1 MNKISVEKIRNMGFM
16 AHIDAG
22 KTTTTERI
30 LYYTGITYKMGEVHD
45 GTAEMD
51 WMDQEQ
57 ERGITITSA
66 ATTCVWNGYRINIID
81 TPGHVDFT
89 AEVER
94 SLRVLDGVVVVFCG
108 VSGVEPQSEKVW
120 RQADKYRIPKIAY
133 INKMDRL
140 GSDYSETVLQI
151 EDKFNVDALLI
162 QLPLGKEDNFQ
173 GVIDIVTMKA
183 HRFSDDFHVVE
194 YETFDI
200 PEEYRKASEE
210 YRESLIEKLAEHDLE
225 IMEFFLDKKEIPE
238 NLIKKVIRRLTLSLD
253 FVPVLMGSSFK
264 NKGVQKLLDA
274 IVDYLPSPMD
284 KVWVSGITPKDNR
297 QVTRKLSDEE
307 PFSALVFKI
316 MNDRHAGQLIY
327 FRVYSGILKAGSTV
341 YNSSKKKKI
350 RISRLLKIHSNKL
363 QEVKEVHSGD
373 IAATAGISEV
383 STGDTLCDEREQ
395 IVLDTI
401 SFPDPVVSV
410 TIEPK
415 LTSHHK
421 KLNEV
426 LQKICNEDPT
436 VKVKADN
443 NTGQTIVSGMGELH
457 MEVLR
462 ERIKREFGIQTKI
475 GKPGVAYR
483 ETIRKSC
490 EGEEIYANQAGAKP
504 QFAHVSLRLEPID
517 FDFKYKFEVDV
528 KKNIIPKEF
537 YKSIELGVKEAMEV
551 GTIAGFPVINVKVIV
566 AGGSYNEDDS
576 SDVAFKIA
584 SSKAFRNAFVKGN
597 PVLLEPLMN
606 IELTVQDEY
615 LGDVMGD
622 FSARDGKVMNMDMK
636 NGVHVIDGFVPLS
649 SMFGY
654 ATALRTLSQGRADYS
669 MEFYKYE
676 RLSEKKM
683 EDVLKN
689 QLGVFSYN

>member
-1 MNKISVEKIRNMGFM
+1 M

-30 LYYTGITYKMGEVHD
+30 LYYTGVTYKMGEVHD

-66 ATTCVWNGYRINIID
+66 STTCYWNGYRINIID

-94 SLRVLDGVVVVFCG
+94 SLRVLDGAVVVFCG

-120 RQADKYRIPKIAY
+120 RQADKYNIPKLAY

-151 EDKFNVDALLI
+151 EDKFKVDALLL
-162 QLPLGKEDNFQ
+162 QLPLGKEDKFQ
-173 GVIDIVTMKA
+173 GIIDLVSMKA

-200 PEEYRKASEE
+200 PEEYKDESEQ
-210 YRESLIEKLAEHDLE
+210 YREILVEKLAEHDLE
-225 IMEFFLDKKEIPE
+225 IMELFLEKKEISE
-238 NLIKKVIRRLTLSLD
+238 ELIKKSIRRLTLSLK

-274 IVDYLPSPMD
+274 IVDYLPSPKD
-284 KVWVSGITPKDNR
+284 KEWVTGITPRNNKS
-297 QVTRKLSDEE
+297 VSRKLSDNE

-327 FRVYSGILKAGSTV
+327 FRVYSGILKSGSTV
-341 YNSSKKKKI
+341 YNSTKKKKI

-363 QEVKEVHSGD
+363 EDVKEVHSGD
-373 IAATAGISEV
+373 IAATAGISEI
-383 STGDTLCDEREQ
+383 STGDTICDEREP
-395 IVLDTI
+395 IVLNTI
-401 SFPDPVVSV
+401 NFPDPVVSV

-436 VKVKADN
+436 VKVKSDI
-443 NTGQTIVSGMGELH
+443 NTGQTILSGMGELH

-462 ERIKREFGIQTKI
+462 ERIKREFGIETKI
-475 GKPGVAYR
+475 GKPRVAYR
-483 ETIRKSC
+483 ETIREVC
-490 EGEEIYANQAGAKP
+490 EGEEKYINQSGAKP
-504 QFAHVSLRLEPID
+504 QYAHVMLKLFPID
-517 FDFKYKFEVDV
+517 LEKKYEFEVDV
-528 KKNIIPKEF
+528 KKSVIPQEF
-537 YKSIELGVKEAMEV
+537 YDPIESGVQEAMEV
-551 GTIAGFPVINVKVIV
+551 GTIAGFPVINVKSVLT
-566 AGGSYNEDDS
+566 GGSYDDEES
-576 SDVAFKIA
+576 SDIAFKVA
-584 SSKAFRNAFVKGN
+584 SSKAFRKAFLNGK
-597 PVLLEPLMN
+597 PILLEPVMK

-615 LGDVMGD
+615 LGDVIGD
-622 FSARDGKVMNMDMK
+622 FNARDGRVTKMDVK
-636 NGVHVIDGFVPLS
+636 NGIHIIDGTVPLS

-654 ATALRTLSQGRADYS
+654 ATTLRTLSQGRASYS

-676 RLSEKKM
+676 RLSDKKM

>member
-1 MNKISVEKIRNMGFM
+1 MNRISVDKIRNMGFM

-30 LYYTGITYKMGEVHD
+30 LYYTGVTYKMGEVHD

-66 ATTCVWNGYRINIID
+66 STTCFWKGYRINIID

-94 SLRVLDGVVVVFCG
+94 SLRVLDGAVVVFCG

-120 RQADKYRIPKIAY
+120 RQADNYDIPKLAY

-151 EDKFNVDALLI
+151 EDKFAVESLLI
-162 QLPLGKEDNFQ
+162 QLPLGREENFK
-173 GVIDIVTMKA
+173 GVIDLITMKA
-183 HRFSDDFHVVE
+183 YQFSDDFHDVE
-194 YETFDI
+194 YETIEI
-200 PEEYRKASEE
+200 PDENRKESEE
-210 YRESLIEKLAEHDLE
+210 YREILIEKLAEHDLD
-225 IMEFFLDKKEIPE
+225 IMELFIEKKEIPE
-238 NLIKKVIRRLTLSLD
+238 ELIKKAIRNMTLSLK

-274 IVDYLPSPMD
+274 IIDYLPSPKD
-284 KVWVSGITPKDNR
+284 KDSISGITPKNDKR
-297 QVTRKLSDEE
+297 VTRKLSDSE

-316 MNDRHAGQLIY
+316 LNDKHAGQLVY
-327 FRVYSGILKAGSTV
+327 FRVYSGVLKSGSTV
-341 YNSSKKKKI
+341 YNPIKKKKI

-363 QEVKEVHSGD
+363 QDVKEVHSGD
-373 IAATAGISEV
+373 IAATAGISDI
-383 STGDTLCDEREQ
+383 STGDTICDERDQ
-395 IVLDTI
+395 IILDTI

-436 VKVKADN
+436 VKVKQDV
-443 NTGQTIVSGMGELH
+443 NTGQTIISGMGELH

-462 ERIKREFGIQTKI
+462 ERIRREFGIETKI
-475 GKPGVAYR
+475 GKPRVAYR
-483 ETIRKSC
+483 ETIREVC
-490 EGEEIYANQAGAKP
+490 DGEEKYINPTGSKP
-504 QFAHVSLRLEPID
+504 QFAHVVLRLEPFESD
-517 FDFKYKFEVDV
+517 KKYQFKVEV
-528 KKNIIPKEF
+528 KKNQIPQEF
-537 YKSIELGVKEAMEV
+537 YEPIESGVREAMEV
-551 GTIAGFPVINVKVIV
+551 GTIAGFPVMNVKAILV
-566 AGGSYNEDDS
+566 GGSFDEEESTDL
-576 SDVAFKIA
+576 AFKVA
-584 SSKAFRNAFVKGN
+584 SSKAFRNAFIKGN
-597 PVLLEPLMN
+597 PVLLEPVMN

-615 LGDVMGD
+615 LGDVIGD
-622 FSARDGKVMNMDMK
+622 FNSRSGRVTKMDIK
-636 NGVHVIDGFVPLS
+636 NGLHIVDGVVPLS

-654 ATALRTLSQGRADYS
+654 ATSLRTLSQGRASYS

-676 RLSEKKM
+676 KLSDKKM
-683 EDVLKN
+683 EDVMRN